1 MRLLLDTH
9 ALLWWLFKLPRL
21 GGAARL
27 GIAAVENEVFVSA
40 VSGYEIAYKRAL
52 GKLAAPD
59 DLESQVTGLGFSG
72 QPVTLRHAVAAGNLP
87 QHHKDPFD
95 RLLVAQARC
104 EGLTLV
110 TADAQLAAYGVPILP
125 ATE

>member
-9 ALLWWLFKLPRL
+9 ALLWWLFKLPQL
-21 GGAARL
+21 GRAARTV
-27 GIAAVENEVFVSA
+27 IAAVENEVFVSA
-40 VSGYEIAYKRAL
+40 VSGYEITYKRAL

-59 DLESQVTGLGFSG
+59 DLESQVTALGFSG
-72 QPVTLRHAVAAGNLP
+72 LPVTLRHAVVAGDLA

-95 RLLVAQARC
+95 RLLIAQAQT
-104 EGLTLV
+104 EGLTIV
-110 TADAQLAAYGVPILP
+110 TSDRQVGAYDVPILP